1 MRNWLQDKVV
11 VLSGASGGIGREL
24 CKLLVLKFGAK
35 VVGIGRS
42 AEKMQSLQQ
51 ELQEKGCAPQAFRYE
66 LFDVGEKANWE
77 TLRDKL
83 QTEGIYPALLIN
95 NAGIFPQFACAL
107 DMETQT
113 TEKVLRVNYLAAVYA
128 TKAISPILQGTQK
141 DLPAIVNIASSA
153 ALCSVVGTAAYSA
166 SKGALKGYTEAL
178 TLEEK
183 GRKYVG
189 IIYPGTTKTD
199 LFRDDKNTENSAL
212 DIVAMPAEK
221 MAKKIARAILKKT
234 KRAVVGWDAKAMNLV
249 AKIAPVKG
257 LYLIRGIMKKSGSK
271 VFQAVFS
278 DEEKKK

>member
-51 ELQEKGCAPQAFRYE
+51 ELQEEGSAPQAFRYE
-66 LFDVGEKANWE
+66 LFDVGEQANWK
-77 TLRDKL
+77 TLCDKL
-83 QTEGIYPALLIN
+83 QAEGISPALLIN

-178 TLEEK
+178 ALEEK

-189 IIYPGTTKTD
+189 IIYPGTTKTE

-221 MAKKIARAILKKT
+221 MAKKIARAILKKK

-257 LYLIRGIMKKSGSK
+257 LYLIRGVMKKSGSK

>member
-95 NAGIFPQFACAL
+95 NAGIFPRFACAL